1 MISAIFGLII
11 CQQTLKIEGH
21 ALQSLAASSV
31 PTPAVETFSLTNGP
45 LSDIAADTF
54 ALCKKIKT
62 LDLHGNALTELKRG
76 VFKGLRD
83 LESLDLSH
91 NQLLK
96 VILLAEI
103 KKKTQFKSI
112 NFRLTRQLL
121 QTYLSCLL

>member
-1 MISAIFGLII
+1 MFLCYNLISAIFGLII
-11 CQQTLKIEGH
+11 CQQILKIEGH

-54 ALCKKIKT
+54 AICKKIKT

-96 VILLAEI
+96 V
-103 KKKTQFKSI
+103 T
-112 NFRLTRQLL
+112 
-121 QTYLSCLL
+121 